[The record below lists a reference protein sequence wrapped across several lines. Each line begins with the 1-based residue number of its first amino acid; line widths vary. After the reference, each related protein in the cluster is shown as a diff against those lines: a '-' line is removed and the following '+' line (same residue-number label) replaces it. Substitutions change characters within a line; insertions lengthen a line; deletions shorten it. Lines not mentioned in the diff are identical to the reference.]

1 MPDMLVKLYGAPLP
15 SRAAALAQDG
25 IAIKRAMALD
35 KAAVLGFVGAT
46 FGESHATWLGE
57 CEVALLQQPSTCFIA
72 VAEARVIGFCCY
84 DSTARGMV
92 GPLGVDPAFRGR
104 GIAPEMMRRT
114 FEAMQAAGYA
124 YAVIGWVSS
133 ASYYAKVCG
142 AIEIPDSLPG
152 VYSRMISPPTVE
164 A

>member
-92 GPLGVDPAFRGR
+92 GPVGVDSGYRGR
-104 GIAPEMMRRT
+104 GIAPELLRQT
-114 FEAMQAAGYA
+114 FEAMKAAGYA

-133 ASYYAKVCG
+133 ASYYTKVCG

-152 VYSRMISPPTVE
+152 VYSRMISPPT
-164 A
+164 ADA